1 MKTVTLIRSINQ
13 YQTVL
18 PEQLHH
24 LHLPK
29 EITLAFESQP
39 ANISGNQIDFSEGI
53 SGSLLLK
60 KMAAEFLDI
69 PSLDVLTEKYEKP
82 KVYSGN
88 AELSASFSH
97 TASALTAGIS
107 KEMNIGVD
115 MELCNRIV
123 TDRLKSRMKHEG
135 ELTSLYEKIDSIRIW
150 TLKEAAL
157 KQIGTGLR
165 KPMKSVKINVI
176 DYDLFSVEFDD
187 GKQAKIC
194 SFKHQEHWISICY
207 QKLP

>member
-1 MKTVTLIRSINQ
+1 MPEKLHHPH
-13 YQTVL
+13 L
-18 PEQLHH
+18 PE
-24 LHLPK
+24 

-39 ANISGNQIDFSEGI
+39 TNISGNQRDFSEGI

-60 KMAAEFLDI
+60 KMASEFLGVTSI
-69 PSLDVLTEKYEKP
+69 DVFTEKYEKP
-82 KVYSGN
+82 KVFIDD

-97 TASALTAGIS
+97 TTAALSAGIS

-115 MELCNRIV
+115 MELCSRVV
-123 TDRLKSRMKHEG
+123 TDSLKSRMKHES
-135 ELTSLYEKIDSIRIW
+135 ELTSLYEKIDPIRIW

-165 KPMKSVKINVI
+165 KPMKSVKIKSI
-176 DYDLFSVEFDD
+176 ESDLFSVEFDD
-187 GKQAKIC
+187 GKHAKIC